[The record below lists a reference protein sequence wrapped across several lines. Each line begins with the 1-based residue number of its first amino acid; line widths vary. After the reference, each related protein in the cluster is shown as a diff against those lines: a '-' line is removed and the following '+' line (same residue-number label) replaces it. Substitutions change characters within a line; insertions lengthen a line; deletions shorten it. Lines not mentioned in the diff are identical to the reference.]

1 MENTIMNTLTKRQKE
16 VVALVAQGLSN
27 KETARR
33 LKVREGTIT
42 QHLYAIYQK
51 LGVRNRTELSVKH
64 ARTPS
69 VGPGSAP
76 ELRPLGLGSDM
87 GVLCDLARFSNAC

>member
-1 MENTIMNTLTKRQKE
+1 MKSDPCTLTTRQKE

-33 LKVREGTIT
+33 LNVGEGAVQ

-51 LGVRNRTELSVKH
+51 LEVRNRTELAVKY
-64 ARTPS
+64 ARTDS
-69 VGPGSAP
+69 VGPGGAP
-76 ELRPLGLGSDM
+76 ELRPHRLGS
-87 GVLCDLARFSNAC
+87 R